1 MNRAI
6 KVVLAVGLPAAILAV
21 GQAASASAPPTEP
34 PGADAG
40 VPVPADFV
48 SVTDDTGTITMMVPG
63 SWTDVNGAPSGERP
77 SLWAAPDLLALFTSV
92 EVPGVMY
99 DAEPFS
105 ADTATLASDHSYAD
119 QCASQT
125 TEQYDDGLFVGTY
138 LIETGCGTQGTA
150 EHHVVVANPPDQS
163 FTAVVDIQIASPDQ
177 SGIVDGIL
185 ATFTTTGGAPSST
198 NVPSTG
204 SSTSIP
210 ASPTT
215 GAATGA
221 FPPPTG
227 EIPADWTHLVD
238 DTQTI
243 AISVPSAWTVT
254 DLVPAQNEDGSPQ
267 PWISATTDQDLF
279 FPPAG
284 EEDTFS
290 VPGVIFRAY
299 PFNPDTTQ
307 RLATSSMHDVCTA
320 GPLETYDDGVFVGHI
335 QTFTACNGTASSIV
349 RVSANPADQAFTA
362 DLLIQLTGQADDAAT
377 LNGLLLSFN
386 QVNPGAGPATTVA
399 GAPSTTAAAAP
410 TTTAAAVTSTTAAGS
425 SPFVELLQ
433 QQLRDQ
439 LGLEI
444 TPEQGQ
450 CLLDNSSDLDPED
463 LPAVMAVLTTCGVDV
478 FDLPSG

>member
-1 MNRAI
+1 
-6 KVVLAVGLPAAILAV
+6 
-21 GQAASASAPPTEP
+21 
-34 PGADAG
+34 
-40 VPVPADFV
+40 V
-48 SVTDDTGTITMMVPG
+48 SLTDDSGTITVMVPG
-63 SWTDVNGAPSGERP
+63 SWTDVATAPDSGMPFIEASTNREQFNETFDVAGMTYR
-77 SLWAAPDLLALFTSV
+77 AAPFN
-92 EVPGVMY
+92 
-99 DAEPFS
+99 
-105 ADTATLASDHSYAD
+105 ADTETTARSYGLTSG
-119 QCASQT
+119 CGNESIHP
-125 TEQYDDGLFVGTY
+125 YDDGVFSGAE
-138 LIETGCGTQGTA
+138 LIYTDCGTSGDA
-150 EHHVVVANPPDQS
+150 EYHVIAGNPQS
-163 FTAVVDIQIASPDQ
+163 QAFTAVVVVQITGADEQPILQ
-177 SGIVDGIL
+177 GIL
-185 ATFTTTGGAPSST
+185 DTFNVAPGAGTTGSTLPGSSVVPSST
-198 NVPSTG
+198 S
-204 SSTSIP
+204 
-210 ASPTT
+210 
-215 GAATGA
+215 AAAGA

-227 EIPADWTHLVD
+227 EIPADWTQLVD

-243 AISVPSAWTVT
+243 AISVPSAWTAT

-279 FPPAG
+279 FPSAG
-284 EEDTFS
+284 QEDTFG

-299 PFNPDTTQ
+299 PFDADTTQ

-463 LPAVMAVLTTCGVDV
+463 LQAVMAVLTTCGVDV